1 MDTSASPTGVAAGVP
16 VGRWTIDPGNS
27 AAEFAVRNFGVN
39 TVRGTVPIREATVVV
54 AENDRISTVHAG
66 LHLAGI
72 DTANAKRNRD
82 LRGHRLLDTEQFP
95 DLTFTATEVRAN
107 EDGWLLTGSMTAHGA
122 TIPLTLDVTL
132 TTGPT
137 NGQFTVHATTTFDRR
152 DLGIKAPRLV
162 IGHDVRIQIDAQFR
176 TWE

>member
-27 AAEFAVRNFGVN
+27 AAEF
-39 TVRGTVPIREATVVV
+39 
-54 AENDRISTVHAG
+54 
-66 LHLAGI
+66 
-72 DTANAKRNRD
+72 ANAKRNRD